1 MKITNVEIDIIER
14 DTGDLEVK
22 DERFNIGGKTKQG
35 VLRIKTSEG
44 FEGNSFIGDQAANSL
59 DRIQII
65 NEKIKPLI
73 IGMDSDNREWL
84 WSQVENI
91 AGHGLPIHASWAPI
105 DVALWDLAGKIL
117 NKPVYRLLGGRN
129 TQISLYATYPPRH
142 NNSLGFIEE
151 AKELLSEGYLAYKIH
166 PGNLSVKETIK
177 TIDGVRN
184 AVGEKMTLMLDRNH
198 GYSLNEALRIGHSL
212 DENLFYCY
220 C

>member
-151 AKELLSEGYLAYKIH
+151 AKDMEVSRS
-166 PGNLSVKETIK
+166 PFSS
-177 TIDGVRN
+177 RN
-184 AVGEKMTLMLDRNH
+184 MVFADSS
-198 GYSLNEALRIGHSL
+198 SLCTTCRVSSTRDVAMFPFRCVAGRTSSQERRT
-212 DENLFYCY
+212 
-220 C
+220 